1 MGARHSRK
9 SMDVTTTPK
18 KDGVTVEGGDAS
30 VVGDGKLER
39 IEEADVKPT
48 TNGTASHNETT
59 DDKDVINDKDTVTEK
74 EKDKD
79 TVVEKDD
86 TEKKE
91 EAEVKVEETK
101 SEAPVET
108 TAESTESV
116 TTPTEETPA
125 SPTTATSP
133 DSKESKKK
141 DKPKKWFR
149 SISFG
154 KKDKSKP
161 VRDEAAKNGDVTK
174 EETLAEGSE
183 EAENAATSPSEDKS
197 IVASPTE
204 TEAAAVVAADAPAT
218 VDETKEAEK
227 SSIVEKNETPSS
239 PTDPTPVPSEE
250 TKDGDNEKIE
260 NKIEVSL
267 VETEIL
273 MPSKTKPIIT
283 TSVIS
288 RKTSEEFPSQLPSS
302 PPPTPIDPS
311 PLQQAQQTPAN
322 ATALAEAL
330 KLPAETIKST
340 NVVDNNII
348 KINDESVKI
357 NDIIIQSEEGP
368 VPVTPENI
376 ETTTTP
382 TPTTTTA
389 PIVISNEQQQDDIK
403 NDNMPI
409 DVEEKVLNIINVDED
424 IKVEEKLNNQV
435 VEEKIIEINTT
446 TLLDT
451 PIIDDKKMNI
461 IEENN
466 DTTVIN
472 NTVIINDDNIIEKN
486 VEILESPKAP
496 STLSFEEIETTKSDA
511 TDEIPPPLPESPIPL
526 PKANNDLLNFMSTQ
540 IADVPIVSNEIIIIK
555 DNNKNNKIDI
565 DEIKNDVIITNGK
578 DNIEIISPP
587 SFEQQQQ
594 QQKKQEDDD
603 DEEKEEKKDNQKEII
618 DDTDDLE
625 NLPPPP
631 EEQISNN
638 QADSI
643 LTPPRSPS
651 PTDFPPP
658 IIVDNSFTIQNGNE
672 NHKLNDD
679 DIISED
685 LHVEMK
691 HNGDIINID
700 QCPLTILKNDQN
712 TIEPEAVVEKTKEI
726 TKEIVEEAPKVST
739 PTVLVEAPVSSV
751 PAGPV
756 ITEDVASVTQAIEEI
771 DINEKAVAAAVNEN
785 IEAVKTNEIIAD
797 KNHQNT
803 LKE

>member
-1 MGARHSRK
+1 M
-9 SMDVTTTPK
+9 
-18 KDGVTVEGGDAS
+18 
-30 VVGDGKLER
+30 
-39 IEEADVKPT
+39 
-48 TNGTASHNETT
+48 
-59 DDKDVINDKDTVTEK
+59 
-74 EKDKD
+74 
-79 TVVEKDD
+79 
-86 TEKKE
+86 
-91 EAEVKVEETK
+91 
-101 SEAPVET
+101 
-108 TAESTESV
+108 
-116 TTPTEETPA
+116 
-125 SPTTATSP
+125 
-133 DSKESKKK
+133 
-141 DKPKKWFR
+141 
-149 SISFG
+149 
-154 KKDKSKP
+154 
-161 VRDEAAKNGDVTK
+161 
-174 EETLAEGSE
+174 
-183 EAENAATSPSEDKS
+183 
-197 IVASPTE
+197 
-204 TEAAAVVAADAPAT
+204 
-218 VDETKEAEK
+218 
-227 SSIVEKNETPSS
+227 EKNETPSS

-330 KLPAETIKST
+330 KLPAETNKST
-340 NVVDNNII
+340 NVDNNIK
-348 KINDESVKI
+348 KINDESVD
-357 NDIIIQSEEGP
+357 DIFIQSEEGP

-376 ETTTTP
+376 ETTT
-382 TPTTTTA
+382 
-389 PIVISNEQQQDDIK
+389 PIVLSNEKQQDDIK
-403 NDNMPI
+403 NDNFIIEKNNDMPI
-409 DVEEKVLNIINVDED
+409 EVEEKIINIINVDED

-435 VEEKIIEINTT
+435 VEEKLIEINSTK
-446 TLLDT
+446 LLDM
-451 PIIDDKKMNI
+451 PIIDDKKINI

-466 DTTVIN
+466 DKTVIN
-472 NTVIINDDNIIEKN
+472 NTVVINDDNIIEKN

-496 STLSFEEIETTKSDA
+496 STLSFEEIETSKSDA

-540 IADVPIVSNEIIIIK
+540 IADVPIVSNEIIITDNIIIK
-555 DNNKNNKIDI
+555 DNNKNHKIDI

-578 DNIEIISPP
+578 DNIELISPP
-587 SFEQQQQ
+587 SFEQQK
-594 QQKKQEDDD
+594 QQKKEDD
-603 DEEKEEKKDNQKEII
+603 DEEKEEKKDDQKEII

-658 IIVDNSFTIQNGNE
+658 IVGVDSSFAIQNGNH

-700 QCPLTILKNDQN
+700 QCPLTILKNDQ
-712 TIEPEAVVEKTKEI
+712 
-726 TKEIVEEAPKVST
+726 
-739 PTVLVEAPVSSV
+739 
-751 PAGPV
+751 
-756 ITEDVASVTQAIEEI
+756 VT
-771 DINEKAVAAAVNEN
+771 NN
-785 IEAVKTNEIIAD
+785 
-797 KNHQNT
+797 
-803 LKE
+803 